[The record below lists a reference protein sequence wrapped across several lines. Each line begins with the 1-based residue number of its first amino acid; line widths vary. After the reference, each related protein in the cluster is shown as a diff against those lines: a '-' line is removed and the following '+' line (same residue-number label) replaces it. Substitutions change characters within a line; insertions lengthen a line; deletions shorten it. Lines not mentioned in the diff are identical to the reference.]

1 MKDTPVRSRD
11 LNAGR
16 LVELSI
22 DEEGDLDR
30 VNVSVGARH

>member
-22 DEEGDLDR
+22 DEAGVLDR
-30 VNVSVGARH
+30 VNVRVGARH

>member
-1 MKDTPVRSRD
+1 MKDRPACSRD
-11 LNAGR
+11 LNACR

-22 DEEGDLDR
+22 DAAGDLDR